1 MCGPMIF
8 RSAISLRQAKST
20 GMSPPI
26 SRHASDAVGDKERQ
40 DNLAAAGKPVA
51 ESGMHVHV
59 PQSRN
64 KKLAAPVDDV
74 RILSQRHGGSAGDES
89 DAIAV
94 DHNHGVGAAP
104 NRNRD

>member
-1 MCGPMIF
+1 MRTDDF
-8 RSAISLRQAKST
+8 SASDLATPGEEHRNVSAHIA
-20 GMSPPI
+20 
-26 SRHASDAVGDKERQ
+26 HASDAVGDKERQ

-94 DHNHGVGAAP
+94 DHNHGVGLHRIGA
-104 NRNRD
+104 